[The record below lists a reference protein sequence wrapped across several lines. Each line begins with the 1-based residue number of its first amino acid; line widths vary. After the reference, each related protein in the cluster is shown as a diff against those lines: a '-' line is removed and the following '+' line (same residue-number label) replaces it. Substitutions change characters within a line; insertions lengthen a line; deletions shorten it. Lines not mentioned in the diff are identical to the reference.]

1 MISNS
6 IRNFIALLL
15 WLALALVC
23 LYVNVQ
29 VTIANYLG
37 CKAALELQGYE
48 GQPLYT
54 DSLLGQFLGSF
65 FGDATLAQFFALG
78 VAIVEALSLFF
89 LFHIGFGLFNLF
101 EIRKENKLAANDE
114 QRSNVGND
122 HNAAAEVRAATRR
135 IILSIVKISFLVGF
149 LYWAVRWDLDLFR
162 FRSIADAIA
171 NGSPE
176 VNPLQIPSWANFVTA
191 NDHLFVKAL
200 IEVGAWGYLAITALG
215 CFLLEESF
223 ENLTE
228 RWARLM
234 APADR
239 MVEGWFAPASD
250 HSDSH
255 DLFYGYDGDGQPVY
269 DQDTPIAYDTEGTPL
284 ADDEETPAQETAVG
298 DEETVVRPRNAP
310 VETDS
315 SARVNFNE
323 TEARPVTPIV
333 NSSGNGNGHS
343 SAPLF
348 DPPQVN
354 QPPVREE
361 WPNVIY
367 EKQAAANSGLQ
378 EVIGADGEQVSLV
391 AAQAEQGR
399 YYVDQ
404 TTGQIWDRTYWE
416 RIHGATP
423 EASKTEAL

>member
-1 MISNS
+1 MISNC
-6 IRNFIALLL
+6 IRNFIALIL

-37 CKAALELQGYE
+37 CKSALELQGYE

-54 DSLLGQFLGSF
+54 DSLVGQFLGSF

-78 VAIVEALSLFF
+78 VSIVEALSLFF

-101 EIRKENKLAANDE
+101 EIRKENKLAKSDE
-114 QRSNVGND
+114 QVLTSSNE
-122 HNAAAEVRAATRR
+122 HQSAAEMRAATHR
-135 IILSIVKISFLVGF
+135 IILSFVKIAFIVGF

-162 FRSIADAIA
+162 FRSIAGALA
-171 NGSPE
+171 NGAPD
-176 VNPLQIPSWANFVTA
+176 VNPLQVPSWANFVTT
-191 NDHLFVKAL
+191 NDHLFIKGLVD
-200 IEVGAWGYLAITALG
+200 VGAWGYLAITALG

-239 MVEGWFAPASD
+239 MVEGWFAPAL
-250 HSDSH
+250 DSN
-255 DLFYGYDGDGQPVY
+255 DLFYGYDVDGQPVY
-269 DQDTPIAYDTEGTPL
+269 DQDTPIAYDTEGNPL
-284 ADDEETPAQETAVG
+284 SGNEVTQGGESAVD
-298 DEETVVRPRNAP
+298 DEETVVNPRNVS
-310 VETDS
+310 VETNPT
-315 SARVNFNE
+315 AQVNFNE
-323 TEARPVTPIV
+323 ADARPVTPIV

-348 DPPQVN
+348 DSPQAN
-354 QPPVREE
+354 QSSAPEE

-367 EKQAAANSGLQ
+367 EKQAAAQEGLQ
-378 EVIGADGEQVSLV
+378 EVIGADSERIDLT
-391 AAQAEQGR
+391 AAQAKPGR

-404 TTGQIWDRTYWE
+404 ATGQIWDRSYWE
-416 RIHGATP
+416 SIHGVTT
-423 EASKTEAL
+423 EASKTESL